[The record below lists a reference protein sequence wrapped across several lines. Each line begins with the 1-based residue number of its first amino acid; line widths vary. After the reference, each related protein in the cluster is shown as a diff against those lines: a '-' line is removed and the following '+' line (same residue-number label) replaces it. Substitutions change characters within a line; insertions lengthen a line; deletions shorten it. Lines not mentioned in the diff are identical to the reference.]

1 VRGAGWFGDV
11 EPALDALVTSFDAFR
26 SRIDAL
32 GEDGMWRQ
40 LGPDWGPYAE
50 STWADLVV
58 HALDEL
64 AHHGA
69 EIALLRDLYPQLSRG
84 E

>member
-1 VRGAGWFGDV
+1 LTTSYEVFRARI
-11 EPALDALVTSFDAFR
+11 LD
-26 SRIDAL
+26 L
-32 GEDGMWRQ
+32 GEVGLWTQ

-69 EIALLRDLYPQLSRG
+69 EIGLLRDLYPRLS
-84 E
+84 